1 MPDKQSGSERKG
13 ISTEM
18 KIRRAEEKDSDKIMD
33 LLSQVLEIHAG
44 IRPDI
49 FIPGTTK
56 YTKSELAEIL
66 KDDTRPVYAAVDEE
80 DRLVGYAFCMLQEQ
94 PKSENMRQFRS
105 MYIDDLCVDETA
117 RGTGIGTALFEHVR
131 AFARDRGVYNL
142 TLNVWDKNEA
152 AQAFYNHLGSHIQKY
167 GMELFV

>member
-1 MPDKQSGSERKG
+1 
-13 ISTEM
+13 M

-105 MYIDDLCVDETA
+105 MYIDDLCVDESG
-117 RGTGIGTALFEHVR
+117 RGQGIGQALFDHVKAEAQR
-131 AFARDRGVYNL
+131 LGCREV
-142 TLNVWDKNEA
+142 TLNVWEGNDSAK
-152 AQAFYNHLGSHIQKY
+152 AFYEHR
-167 GMELFV
+167 GMKPMKTIMEMIL